1 MRCPWTFSVT
11 KYFWDKTWMPENVYE
26 KCGVDLTLQVLRWE
40 VPIVPTEQPG
50 RRSGCQGWWRN
61 GKWPE
66 IRSERKQRPTQSAVW
81 TCQTGVRRKT
91 TREFSIEKTLGHS
104 RTYFRWLLTVCS
116 ASFSSNILFVHLFFF
131 NAGNWTK
138 GFMSCHWAVLAALK
152 CFICDPHNN
161 FLRQERLYSL
171 FHS

>member
-131 NAGNWTK
+131 FNAGNWTLA
-138 GFMSCHWAVLAALK
+138 SCPAT
-152 CFICDPHNN
+152 
-161 FLRQERLYSL
+161 ELYSQPSSVL
-171 FHS
+171 FVILTITF